1 MASNKLNV
9 SNSLLNTFYL
19 RKRLVL
25 EAVLVSVGLGLG
37 ALSLLPCLFIL
48 LLLADLLSPDP
59 DVKDPTKEPLVVL
72 DALSLD
78 ILKSEQELLLLC
90 FLRAG
95 ACTI

>member
-1 MASNKLNV
+1 M
-9 SNSLLNTFYL
+9 
-19 RKRLVL
+19 L

-59 DVKDPTKEPLVVL
+59 DVKDPTKDPTLVVL

-90 FLRAG
+90 FRRAG